1 MAKDLSNSIS
11 TALSHKVAVTTA
23 ASNGTGVDLLGYE
36 GATVIVTIGAEGDT
50 LAANTNFE
58 IGLEHSD
65 DDSTYT
71 DCAQADIVDGTIAA
85 SGVFLIID
93 GTGTA
98 GTAGNP
104 DTTGA
109 TYRVGYRGGK
119 RYIRTTIAKTGTHS
133 NGTPIGTTVVRS
145 HARHTGDNAFTAH
158 NV

>member
-1 MAKDLSNSIS
+1 MKDLSNSIS
-11 TALSHKVAVTTA
+11 TALSHKSAVTTA
-23 ASNGTGVDLLGYE
+23 ASNGTGVDLQGYE
-36 GATVIVTIGAEGDT
+36 GATVLVTIGAEGDT
-50 LAANTNFE
+50 LSGSVYFE

-85 SGVFLIID
+85 DGVFLKID

-98 GTAGNP
+98 GTGGNP
-104 DTTGA
+104 DSTGA

-133 NGTPIGTTVVRS
+133 NGTPLGTTVIKS
-145 HARHTGDNAFTAH
+145 HAGALQIS
-158 NV
+158 VG